1 MNRDEILKMID
12 NIDSVKNDSE
22 IHVIESMINLI
33 DKTFM
38 ISEYYEG
45 DDISTFAVFQE
56 SDSILDKVKKESK
69 KDDNKFITILMF
81 LPRLIKAL
89 INSIKIPKDSKKA
102 IEKFKKNAEKLNG
115 LSTHEKEIKVKELNK
130 KFNGE
135 AECYLDEKSGK
146 IKFKKDKGKFLIKL
160 TMHSALILSTYNLFK
175 RIRAELD
182 IFEPSNIRTFIDDCD
197 KVIHGDKSISKVNLF
212 NGGLS
217 ALSDLMKD
225 FFAISGEVTII
236 GTEICTKLDDMI
248 KKDMIKD
255 VPNEKK
261 QQIMQNINAL
271 SSRITKIN
279 AEVAA
284 AVGSMGVLLDW
295 GELLG
300 NIFGAAE
307 EKNKEMD
314 EIRDQI
320 EAANPK
326 HENESE
332 QDYRRRML
340 HLIENEAKRRKQEK
354 KQEIK
359 NAKQQIKDERASR
372 RNGNDKS

>member
-197 KVIHGDKSISKVNLF
+197 KVIHGDKSISKVDLF

-236 GTEICTKLDDMI
+236 GNEICTKLDDMI

-340 HLIENEAKRRKQEK
+340 PLIEDEAKRRKQEK
-354 KQEIK
+354 KQEIR

-372 RNGNDKS
+372 RNDNDKS

>member
-1 MNRDEILKMID
+1 MID

-22 IHVIESMINLI
+22 IYVIESMINLI

-38 ISEYYEG
+38 ISEYYDG

-102 IEKFKKNAEKLNG
+102 IEKFKKNAEKLDG

-197 KVIHGDKSISKVNLF
+197 KVIHGDKSISKVDLF

-340 HLIENEAKRRKQEK
+340 PLIENEAKRRKQEK